1 MIAMDDATLRLQWAL
16 SYPFARPRQAFVF
29 LNGASWPLLSTEG
42 GFAHWRVQV
51 GKAAVSLKTLLTAG
65 QLGAFE
71 AGAYHAVAAV
81 GSNAAPGQLRRKF
94 ATTLDHVA
102 IPVIEIT
109 VPDHIVAYA
118 NRLAAYGSVP
128 ATLVGR
134 PGGTARVWATL
145 LSDAD
150 YETMNATEDRGEIYD
165 GVPIAPLDAPD
176 AVTRPFEAYACLTG
190 CLPLRVA
197 AFPSTGCTWP
207 EGGQWEAQA
216 LAIQALGLDMSVD
229 RFVLENVSDPALRAA
244 RDQALS
250 AAFPENRWIR
260 ASGS

>member
-1 MIAMDDATLRLQWAL
+1 MIDEATLRLQWAL
-16 SYPFARPRQAFVF
+16 SYPFARPREAFVF
-29 LNGASWPLLSTEG
+29 LNGASWAITSTEG
-42 GFAHWRVQV
+42 GFAQWRVH
-51 GKAAVSLKTLLTAG
+51 AARDEVALGDLLTPG
-65 QLGAFE
+65 QLGDYE

-94 ATTLDHVA
+94 AAHLDDVA
-102 IPVIEIT
+102 ILVIPIT

-118 NRLAAYGSVP
+118 NRLAEYGSVP
-128 ATLVGR
+128 ATLVAR

-145 LSDAD
+145 LSARD
-150 YETMNATEDRGEIYD
+150 YAIMNATEDRGAVYD
-165 GVPIAPLDAPD
+165 GVPIAPSDAPP
-176 AVTRPFEAYACLTG
+176 AVRAPFEAYACLSG

-197 AFPSTGCTWP
+197 AFPSTGCGWP

-216 LAIQALGLDMSVD
+216 MAIEALGLDMAVD
-229 RFVLENVSDPALRAA
+229 RFVLENVSDAGLREA

-250 AAFPENRWIR
+250 AVFPENRWIS

>member
-1 MIAMDDATLRLQWAL
+1 MSAMDETTLRLQWAL
-16 SYPFARPRQAFVF
+16 SYPFARPREAFVF
-29 LNGASWPLLSTEG
+29 LNGASWPITSSEG
-42 GFAHWRVQV
+42 GFADWRVRA
-51 GKAAVSLKTLLTAG
+51 GRIAARLSQLLAPR
-65 QLGAFE
+65 QLADFG

-94 ATTLDHVA
+94 AAHLDDVA
-102 IPVIEIT
+102 ILVIRIT

-118 NRLAAYGSVP
+118 NRLAEYASVP
-128 ATLVGR
+128 ATLVAR
-134 PGGTARVWATL
+134 PGAKAQVWATL
-145 LSDAD
+145 LSNRD
-150 YETMNATEDRGEIYD
+150 YDTMNATEDRGEIYD
-165 GVPIAPLDAPD
+165 GVPIAPIDAPQ

-197 AFPSTGCTWP
+197 AFPSTGCAWP

-216 LAIQALGLDMSVD
+216 LAIDALGLDLPVD
-229 RFVLENVSDPALRAA
+229 RFIMENVGDPALCKA

-250 AAFPENRWIR
+250 AVFPENRWIS

>member
-1 MIAMDDATLRLQWAL
+1 MSAIDPVTLSLQWAL
-16 SYPFARPRQAFVF
+16 SYPFARPQQAFIFV
-29 LNGASWPLLSTEG
+29 NGASWPLLSSEG
-42 GFAHWRVQV
+42 GFGGWRVQTGREAV
-51 GKAAVSLKTLLTAG
+51 RLKALLTG
-65 QLGAFE
+65 RQLGAFE
-71 AGAYHAVAAV
+71 AGEYHAVAAV

-94 ATTLDHVA
+94 AHKLDDVA

-190 CLPLRVA
+190 CLPLRVS
-197 AFPSTGCTWP
+197 AFASTGCAWP
-207 EGGQWEAQA
+207 VGGQWEAQSMA
-216 LAIQALGLDMSVD
+216 VQALGLDLPVD
-229 RFVLENVSDPALRAA
+229 RFVTENVTDANVRAA
-244 RDQALS
+244 RDLALS
-250 AAFPENRWIR
+250 QAYPENRWIR